1 MSRTGLTPAEE
12 ETIILWD
19 NESKTARIST
29 WDARLIAKL
38 DALVQKHPEQFQKEN
53 TQVMLPAFYTVPKR
67 FITVRAPY
75 SEVRRQ
81 QQIQQAAAGNANFQK
96 GAKIDAE
103 N

>member
-19 NESKTARIST
+19 NEGKTARIST
-29 WDARLIAKL
+29 WDAHLITKL
-38 DALVQKHPEQFQKEN
+38 DALVQKHPGRFQKEN
-53 TQVMLPAFYTVPKR
+53 TQVALPALYTVPKR

-75 SEVRRQ
+75 SEARRQ
-81 QQIQQAAAGNANFQK
+81 QQIKEAAAGNANFRK